1 MKRRT
6 RLIVAAL
13 CALLIAPALV
23 QLAIHIPRFGH
34 HPLPYGDAINHMTVL
49 RRHVTNMVTAVN
61 FDYRA
66 FDTLGEE
73 LMLVAAV
80 TGTLVL
86 LRGRRGE
93 SLSDEAA
100 QVPGRPVC
108 ERSEAVTLACRF
120 FLPLILTFGIYV
132 VIHAQLTPGGG
143 FQGGAILASGTLL
156 LYLGESYSLWRRLV
170 RSLVFDMLEASGAI
184 VLVLCGLAPMLVP
197 GAAFFQNVLPLG
209 QTGALLSGGLILV
222 ANAGV
227 ALAVAAGFVLLLLE
241 FLEETRATEEDGA
254 S

>member
-1 MKRRT
+1 MTRKI

-13 CALLIAPALV
+13 CALLIAPAIAV
-23 QLAIHIPRFGH
+23 VFVHIPAFGH
-34 HPLPYGDAINHMTVL
+34 HPLPYGDAINHTAGAQ
-49 RRHVTNMVTAVN
+49 RHVTNMVSAVN

-93 SLSDEAA
+93 NVSDRAA
-100 QVPGRPVC
+100 QAGGRPVC

-120 FLPLILTFGIYV
+120 FLPLIIAFGIYV
-132 VIHAQLTPGGG
+132 ILHAQLTPGGG
-143 FQGGAILASGTLL
+143 FQGGAIVASGTLL
-156 LYLGESYSLWRRLV
+156 LYLGESYRLWLRLM
-170 RSLVFDMLEASGAI
+170 RPILFDMLEATGAI
-184 VLVLCGLAPMLVP
+184 VLVLCGLGPMVH
-197 GAAFFQNVLPLG
+197 GAAFLENVLPLG

-222 ANAGV
+222 ENAGV
-227 ALAVAAGFVLLLLE
+227 ALAVTAGFILLLIE
-241 FLEETRATEEDGA
+241 FLEETRATREGDQ